1 MSLKEASFLKWFGGI
16 ASMLLVAAIIGLI
29 GMYSN
34 SNVHAADIKTNKKDI
49 QRIETTHELDK
60 IEMNKEHRDDM
71 QELKDGQKTIQAD
84 IKELLKK

>member
-1 MSLKEASFLKWFGGI
+1 MSIKEANFLKWFGGI
-16 ASMLLVAAIIGLI
+16 AATLLVAAIIGLI

-49 QRIETTHELDK
+49 LRIEQTHEVDK
-60 IEMNKEHRDDM
+60 AEMNKEHREDM
-71 QELKDGQKTIQAD
+71 KELKDGQKTIQAD